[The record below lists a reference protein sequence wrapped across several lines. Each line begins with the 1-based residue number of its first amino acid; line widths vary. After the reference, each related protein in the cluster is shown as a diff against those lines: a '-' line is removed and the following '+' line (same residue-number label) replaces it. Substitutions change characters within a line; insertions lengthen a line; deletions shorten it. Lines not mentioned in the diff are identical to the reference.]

1 MTTLATW
8 PDLADAVLDRVT
20 VDWRNAQARVDFLPS
35 STLLVA
41 SWIRAHDVRRV
52 VVPQAQAPGTSASA
66 RVRAVRRE
74 SGHLAIEMRSGDII
88 VIEAGRFAFE
98 RSDG

>member
-1 MTTLATW
+1 MTTTLATW

-20 VDWRNAQARVDFLPS
+20 VDWRNAQARIDFLPS

-52 VVPQAQAPGTSASA
+52 VVPQAHAGASA

-74 SGHLAIEMRSGDII
+74 SGQLAIEMRSGDVI
-88 VIEAGRFAFE
+88 VLEAARFAFE